1 VRAFVPP
8 FTQSPL
14 QQRLSRIGE
23 IMASLTSLMDS
34 ARALRDA
41 LYERLDDNI
50 SDRSFELL
58 RFRHTQAVMEVRRTD
73 LPGSSGKFD
82 AVIASLDAATTAVSS
97 ASNSDGPIAAAA
109 ATAGEALDMMI
120 AL

>member
-1 VRAFVPP
+1 
-8 FTQSPL
+8 
-14 QQRLSRIGE
+14 
-23 IMASLTSLMDS
+23 MASLTSLMDS
-34 ARALRDA
+34 AKALRDA

-58 RFRHTQAVMEVRRTD
+58 RFRHVQAVMEVRRTG
-73 LPGSSGKFD
+73 LPASSGKFD
-82 AVIASLDAATTAVSS
+82 PVIAKLDAAATAVSS

-109 ATAGEALDMMI
+109 TKAGEALDMMI